1 KDPSRLRP
9 HVKTNKTVEVSR
21 MMLDAGIYQ
30 FKCATIAEAEMLS
43 SAGAKDILLAY
54 QPVGPK
60 IQRLVNLA
68 MNYPQVNFS
77 CLIDQEDGCS
87 GKANIARMN
96 QLPFPVYGEMN
107 AGTNR
112 TRIYPGSEAELLYD
126 TASRV

>member
-1 KDPSRLRP
+1 MENSPENWFQVQHLEQIDSPALLVYPERVKANINMALHMVKDPSRLRP

-77 CLIDQEDGCS
+77 CLIDQEDAAS
-87 GKANIARMN
+87 EIAK
-96 QLPFPVYGEMN
+96 
-107 AGTNR
+107 
-112 TRIYPGSEAELLYD
+112 
-126 TASRV
+126 